1 MSKIAPFG
9 LLALL
14 VVIIGMSVYWWLDQ
28 PRRTTGAFVGNMYHE
43 RYEDAASMLQPPC
56 AIQVK
61 TDGGL
66 AIVDQNGQ
74 STSVPKVQLPFIVGV
89 HDGDQ
94 DHDFLMTAL
103 GPSTEGIL
111 HDPPVTLYLTLDGSE
126 VSIESVEVHQ

>member
-14 VVIIGMSVYWWLDQ
+14 VVVIIGMSIYWLDQ

-56 AIQVK
+56 SIQVEP
-61 TDGGL
+61 DGGL
-66 AIVDQNGQ
+66 AIVDQNGN
-74 STSVPKVQLPFIVGV
+74 STSVPKVQLPFIVGG
-89 HDGDQ
+89 HDGDE

-111 HDPPVTLYLTLDGSE
+111 HDPPVTLYLKLDGSE
-126 VSIESVEVHQ
+126 VSIESIEVHQ